1 MCKGKHVNYKKI
13 YYPVKGL
20 AVLSLVAVAIKYWM
34 PTEIG
39 FAFMLLPYL
48 LLYFLANAKNYQ
60 NKRLIII
67 RFIAALFTIILAP
80 VLIFGIEPDPQ
91 AGMGIMFLLIMQLA
105 AISASEFII
114 LFFYVD
120 ND

>member
-1 MCKGKHVNYKKI
+1 MNYKKM
-13 YYPVKGL
+13 YYPVKAL
-20 AVLSLVAVAIKYWM
+20 AALSLVAVAIKYWM

-39 FAFMLLPYL
+39 FAFMLSPYL

-60 NKRLIII
+60 NKRLFFI
-67 RFIAALFTIILAP
+67 RIIAALFTIILAP

-91 AGMGIMFLLIMQLA
+91 AGIGIMFLLIMQLA
-105 AISASEFII
+105 AISASEFVI

>member
-1 MCKGKHVNYKKI
+1 MNYKKI
-13 YYPVKGL
+13 YYPVKAL

-48 LLYFLANAKNYQ
+48 LLYFLANAKNYK
-60 NKRLIII
+60 NKRLIFI
-67 RFIAALFTIILAP
+67 RIIAALLTITLAA
-80 VLIFGIEPDPQ
+80 VLVFGIEPDPQ

>member
-1 MCKGKHVNYKKI
+1 M
-13 YYPVKGL
+13 YYPVKAL
-20 AVLSLVAVAIKYWM
+20 AALSLVAVAIKYWM

-48 LLYFLANAKNYQ
+48 VLYFLANANNYR
-60 NKRLIII
+60 NKRLFLI
-67 RFIAALFTIILAP
+67 RIIAALFTIILAP

-91 AGMGIMFLLIMQLA
+91 AGIGIMFLLVTQLT

-114 LFFYVD
+114 LFFYAD

>member
-1 MCKGKHVNYKKI
+1 MNYKKM
-13 YYPVKGL
+13 YYPVKAL
-20 AVLSLVAVAIKYWM
+20 AALSLVAVAIKYWM

-48 LLYFLANAKNYQ
+48 VLYFLANANNYQ
-60 NKRLIII
+60 NKRLFLI
-67 RFIAALFTIILAP
+67 RIIAALFTIILAP
-80 VLIFGIEPDPQ
+80 VLIFGIKSDPQ
-91 AGMGIMFLLIMQLA
+91 AGVGIMFLLIMQLA

-114 LFFYVD
+114 LFFNVD

>member
-1 MCKGKHVNYKKI
+1 M
-13 YYPVKGL
+13 YYPVRAL

-48 LLYFLANAKNYQ
+48 VLYFLANAKNYK
-60 NKRLIII
+60 NKRLFLLRI
-67 RFIAALFTIILAP
+67 IAALFTITLAP
-80 VLIFGIEPDPQ
+80 VLIFGIKPDPQ
-91 AGMGIMFLLIMQLA
+91 AGIGIVFLLVMQLA

-114 LFFYVD
+114 LFFYAD

>member
-1 MCKGKHVNYKKI
+1 M
-13 YYPVKGL
+13 YYPVRAL
-20 AVLSLVAVAIKYWM
+20 AVISLVAVAIKYWM

-48 LLYFLANAKNYQ
+48 VLYFLANANNYR
-60 NKRLIII
+60 NKRLFLI
-67 RFIAALFTIILAP
+67 RIIAALFTIILAP

-91 AGMGIMFLLIMQLA
+91 AGVGIMFLLVTQLT

-114 LFFYVD
+114 SFFYAD

>member
-1 MCKGKHVNYKKI
+1 M
-13 YYPVKGL
+13 YYPVKAL
-20 AVLSLVAVAIKYWM
+20 AALSLVAVAIKYWM

-39 FAFMLLPYL
+39 FAFVLLPYL
-48 LLYFLANAKNYQ
+48 VLYFLANANNYR
-60 NKRLIII
+60 NKRLFLI
-67 RFIAALFTIILAP
+67 RIIAALFTIILAP

-91 AGMGIMFLLIMQLA
+91 AGVGIMFLLVTQLT

-114 LFFYVD
+114 LFFYAD

>member
-1 MCKGKHVNYKKI
+1 MSWWIV
-13 YYPVKGL
+13 
-20 AVLSLVAVAIKYWM
+20 
-34 PTEIG
+34 T
-39 FAFMLLPYL
+39 
-48 LLYFLANAKNYQ
+48 YFLANAKNYK

-91 AGMGIMFLLIMQLA
+91 AGIGIMFLLIMQLA

>member
-1 MCKGKHVNYKKI
+1 M
-13 YYPVKGL
+13 YYPVKAL
-20 AVLSLVAVAIKYWM
+20 AALSLVAVAIKYWM

-48 LLYFLANAKNYQ
+48 VLYFLANANNYR
-60 NKRLIII
+60 NKRLFLI
-67 RFIAALFTIILAP
+67 RIIAALFTIILAP
-80 VLIFGIEPDPQ
+80 VLIFGIKSDPQ
-91 AGMGIMFLLIMQLA
+91 AGVGIMFLLIMQLT

-114 LFFYVD
+114 LFFNVD

>member
-1 MCKGKHVNYKKI
+1 VNYKKI

-48 LLYFLANAKNYQ
+48 LLYFCNY
-60 NKRLIII
+60 
-67 RFIAALFTIILAP
+67 
-80 VLIFGIEPDPQ
+80 
-91 AGMGIMFLLIMQLA
+91 
-105 AISASEFII
+105 SASSEMNISGS
-114 LFFYVD
+114 
-120 ND
+120 

>member
-1 MCKGKHVNYKKI
+1 MNYKKM
-13 YYPVKGL
+13 YYPVRAL

-48 LLYFLANAKNYQ
+48 VLYYLANANNYR
-60 NKRLIII
+60 NKRLFLTRI
-67 RFIAALFTIILAP
+67 IAALFTIILAP
-80 VLIFGIEPDPQ
+80 ALIFGIEPDPQ
-91 AGMGIMFLLIMQLA
+91 AGIGIMFLLIMQLA
-105 AISASEFII
+105 VISASEFII
-114 LFFYVD
+114 LFFYAD

>member
-1 MCKGKHVNYKKI
+1 M
-13 YYPVKGL
+13 YYPVKAL
-20 AVLSLVAVAIKYWM
+20 AALSLVAVAIKYWM

-48 LLYFLANAKNYQ
+48 VLYFLANANNYQ
-60 NKRLIII
+60 NKWLFLIRI
-67 RFIAALFTIILAP
+67 IAALFTIILAP

-91 AGMGIMFLLIMQLA
+91 AGIGIMFLLVMQLT

-114 LFFYVD
+114 LFFNVD